1 MFDEMTL
8 QKTSK
13 FAKFLEFIPE
23 YIFNFADF
31 MQLYFIE
38 QDERKNVK
46 KNFGRI
52 MIPKTWIISKCFV
65 GHFIKH
71 QPLISEK

>member
-31 MQLYFIE
+31 MQL

-46 KNFGRI
+46 KNFGHI
-52 MIPKTWIISKCFV
+52 IIPKTWIISKCFV

-71 QPLISEK
+71 ETLISEK

>member
-8 QKTSK
+8 QNISK

-31 MQLYFIE
+31 MQL

-46 KNFGRI
+46 KNFG
-52 MIPKTWIISKCFV
+52 
-65 GHFIKH
+65 G
-71 QPLISEK
+71 